1 MKNWGEYMKKVV
13 VICLLLISSCC
24 LTGCFG
30 SKTSDVISSLKK
42 NVEKAKAYHVVGELE
57 IMNNEESYLYDIEVA
72 YKDDD
77 YFRVSLKNKTNSHEQ
92 IILKNETGV
101 YVLTPSLNKSFK
113 FQSEWPYNNSQSYLL
128 QALVTDMDNDEN
140 KTVDISEDN
149 TIVTTTV
156 NYSNNK
162 NLVNQKI
169 YFDKKGNLKK
179 VEVLNKD
186 GNVKIRMTYKD
197 VDYKAS
203 YESDYFNLDSN
214 MNIASTTEQT
224 LSEIEDIIY
233 PMYMPENTYLTS
245 EDVISLE
252 DGERVILT
260 FSGDSPFMI
269 IQETVSIGD
278 TLTSVPVYGEIE
290 WTGDTLGVM
299 TDNTINWISNGVEY
313 YVVSDTLESSEL
325 LEIVNSISVMPVGK

>member
-1 MKNWGEYMKKVV
+1 MKKIVG
-13 VICLLLISSCC
+13 ICLFLISSIF

-30 SKTSDVISSLKK
+30 SKTSDVVASFKK
-42 NVEKAKAYHVVGELE
+42 NVDKAKAYHISGELE
-57 IMNNEESYLYDIEVA
+57 IVNNEESYLYDVEVA

-77 YFRVSLKNKTNSHEQ
+77 YFRVSLKNKTNNHEQ

-140 KTVDISEDN
+140 KIIDISEN
-149 TIVTTTV
+149 NIIVTTTV

-169 YFDKKGNLKK
+169 YFDKKENLQK

-186 GNVKIRMTYKD
+186 GNTKIRMTYED
-197 VDYKAS
+197 IDYKAS
-203 YESDYFNLDSN
+203 YDSDYFNLDAN
-214 MNIASTTEQT
+214 MNVSASTEQT

-245 EDVISLE
+245 EDVISLD

-269 IQETVSIGD
+269 IQETVSVDD

-313 YVVSDTLESSEL
+313 YVVSDVLESSEL